1 MNHASYFWPFGLDN
15 YHYFLG
21 VSGSEKS
28 WPRFWDFICNE
39 SSEEGHVKSTRPDPD
54 QNGEKHPGG
63 CRPPLHRQVT
73 LRFSNRGKIVPY
85 LRFLTRRRFIH
96 QTFQRDHVHR
106 RRCQIL
112 LSGIGFGLRP
122 STQLGHYLQRFET
135 GKVRFRIWIFGIFR
149 QFFPIK
155 NNLSG
160 NTFRL
165 QFLTFQNLAKMGNF
179 LHF

>member
-135 GKVRFRIWIFGIFR
+135 GKVRFHIVWKSLKMHLNFDIFP
-149 QFFPIK
+149 QFCLIAFFDRK
-155 NNLSG
+155 LYVG
-160 NTFRL
+160 
-165 QFLTFQNLAKMGNF
+165 FQKLVKMWT
-179 LHF
+179 

>member
-135 GKVRFRIWIFGIFR
+135 GKVRFHIVWKSLKMSHLNFDIF
-149 QFFPIK
+149 P
-155 NNLSG
+155 
-160 NTFRL
+160 
-165 QFLTFQNLAKMGNF
+165 QFLSDSFFWPQALGFQKLVKMWT
-179 LHF
+179 